1 VRWGLEWIIPN
12 GEQKPGTRSNEV
24 WQFTPK
30 N

>member
-24 WQFTPK
+24 WK
-30 N
+30 